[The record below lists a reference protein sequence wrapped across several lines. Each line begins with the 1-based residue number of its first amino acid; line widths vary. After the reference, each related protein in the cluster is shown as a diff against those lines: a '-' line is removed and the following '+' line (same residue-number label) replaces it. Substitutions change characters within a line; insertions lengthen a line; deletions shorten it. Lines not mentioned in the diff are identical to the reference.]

1 MKKLLTTPVM
11 GCTLVILSLTSLFV
25 GVKSIPL
32 EQITHLDQSQVDI
45 FLTSRLPR
53 TISILIS
60 GASLSVCGLLMQ
72 QLTQN
77 KFVSPTTSGTMDWA
91 KLGVVVT
98 LIFFKNTS
106 IFIQLCIASGF
117 AILGSLLFVTILKMI
132 TFKDNIFIP
141 LIGLMLGQIVAAATV
156 FLGTHFQVLQ
166 SVNSW
171 IQGNFSIMT
180 SHRYEILYLALPCL
194 FLVYFFAHQFTIVGL
209 GESFAKNLGVAYEK
223 MIYFGL
229 VLVSIM
235 TSLVIII
242 VGALPFLGLIVP
254 NLISIT
260 KGDHMSSTILETS
273 LLGAC
278 IVMIC
283 DLFGRLV
290 IFPYEVSIGVTLGVL
305 GSAFFLISIIRN
317 EGKS

>member
-117 AILGSLLFVTILKMI
+117 AILKMI

-171 IQGNFSIMT
+171 LQGNFSIMT

>member
-1 MKKLLTTPVM
+1 
-11 GCTLVILSLTSLFV
+11 
-25 GVKSIPL
+25 
-32 EQITHLDQSQVDI
+32 
-45 FLTSRLPR
+45 
-53 TISILIS
+53 
-60 GASLSVCGLLMQ
+60 
-72 QLTQN
+72 
-77 KFVSPTTSGTMDWA
+77 
-91 KLGVVVT
+91 
-98 LIFFKNTS
+98 
-106 IFIQLCIASGF
+106 
-117 AILGSLLFVTILKMI
+117 
-132 TFKDNIFIP
+132 IFIP
-141 LIGLMLGQIVAAATV
+141 LIGLMLGQIVAAVTV

-171 IQGNFSIMT
+171 LQGNFSIMT

-209 GESFAKNLGVAYEK
+209 GESFAKNLGIAYEK

>member
-106 IFIQLCIASGF
+106 I
-117 AILGSLLFVTILKMI
+117 LFNYV
-132 TFKDNIFIP
+132 
-141 LIGLMLGQIVAAATV
+141 
-156 FLGTHFQVLQ
+156 
-166 SVNSW
+166 
-171 IQGNFSIMT
+171 
-180 SHRYEILYLALPCL
+180 
-194 FLVYFFAHQFTIVGL
+194 
-209 GESFAKNLGVAYEK
+209 
-223 MIYFGL
+223 
-229 VLVSIM
+229 
-235 TSLVIII
+235 
-242 VGALPFLGLIVP
+242 
-254 NLISIT
+254 
-260 KGDHMSSTILETS
+260 
-273 LLGAC
+273 
-278 IVMIC
+278 
-283 DLFGRLV
+283 
-290 IFPYEVSIGVTLGVL
+290 
-305 GSAFFLISIIRN
+305 
-317 EGKS
+317 

>member
-171 IQGNFSIMT
+171 LQGNFSIMT

-305 GSAFFLISIIRN
+305 GSAFFLIS
-317 EGKS
+317 

>member
-171 IQGNFSIMT
+171 LQ
-180 SHRYEILYLALPCL
+180 
-194 FLVYFFAHQFTIVGL
+194 
-209 GESFAKNLGVAYEK
+209 
-223 MIYFGL
+223 
-229 VLVSIM
+229 
-235 TSLVIII
+235 
-242 VGALPFLGLIVP
+242 
-254 NLISIT
+254 
-260 KGDHMSSTILETS
+260 
-273 LLGAC
+273 
-278 IVMIC
+278 
-283 DLFGRLV
+283 
-290 IFPYEVSIGVTLGVL
+290 
-305 GSAFFLISIIRN
+305 
-317 EGKS
+317 